1 MMKKNMIESVSN
13 RLNGDENLCI
23 LQVTFHPH
31 QDNFLLSGSQDGYI
45 KLFDIRTNECVS
57 IFHSNAQSVR
67 DVAFCPHGSGYVF
80 ATGLENGQIQVWDLR
95 RSDRPERKW
104 PAHSDHIFAV
114 DWHPES
120 RYTLASAG
128 RGKRYYRNL

>member
-1 MMKKNMIESVSN
+1 MIQ
-13 RLNGDENLCI
+13 LLAK
-23 LQVTFHPH
+23 LQ
-31 QDNFLLSGSQDGYI
+31 
-45 KLFDIRTNECVS
+45 
-57 IFHSNAQSVR
+57 A
-67 DVAFCPHGSGYVF
+67 
-80 ATGLENGQIQVWDLR
+80 GLENGQIQVWDLR